1 MPSNTTI
8 TVKEGTTSIAEICF
22 AECTNLT
29 SITIPK
35 SVTYIGMGAFFMC
48 DNLKTINYK
57 GSKEDWNNITIEI
70 QAPDG
75 SGITATIN
83 YNYK

>member
-1 MPSNTTI
+1 
-8 TVKEGTTSIAEICF
+8 
-22 AECTNLT
+22 
-29 SITIPK
+29 
-35 SVTYIGMGAFFMC
+35 MC

-57 GSKEDWNNITIEI
+57 GSKEDWNNITIEE
-70 QAPDG
+70 QAPDE